1 MKSLAFALL
10 MLTVGTSSWAQT
22 ADPEAVTSPSNLSP
36 PQKSATRT
44 EERPLVWPTVRYGWP
59 EKWSVGAAYQP
70 RLPGVLNRLMVTGT
84 VGTGGHKVGLGY
96 GWFGGDIMGGTAV
109 HVTLLRTTA
118 HPHGADP
125 HQTFIGIEPQIMLAN
140 FSFKGG
146 PAVRI
151 GGRTYSD
158 DRLRINFSVGF
169 GF

>member
-1 MKSLAFALL
+1 M
-10 MLTVGTSSWAQT
+10 
-22 ADPEAVTSPSNLSP
+22 
-36 PQKSATRT
+36 
-44 EERPLVWPTVRYGWP
+44 
-59 EKWSVGAAYQP
+59 
-70 RLPGVLNRLMVTGT
+70 
-84 VGTGGHKVGLGY
+84 
-96 GWFGGDIMGGTAV
+96 
-109 HVTLLRTTA
+109 RTTS

-151 GGRTYSD
+151 GGRTPSD

>member
-10 MLTVGTSSWAQT
+10 MLTVATSSWAQT
-22 ADPEAVTSPSNLSP
+22 ADNGAVPSASDTSPREVPSP
-36 PQKSATRT
+36 QD
-44 EERPLVWPTVRYGWP
+44 ERPMVWPTVRYGWP
-59 EKWSVGAAYQP
+59 EKWSIGAAYQP

-109 HVTLLRTTA
+109 HVTLLRTTS
-118 HPHGADP
+118 HPHAAEP

-151 GGRTYSD
+151 GGRTHSD
-158 DRLRINFSVGF
+158 DRFRINFSVGF